1 MHESPGFQERI
12 GRTERLIASIE
23 SSADPALRRSVKEL
37 LESVMELN
45 RAGFERILQKLSNPE
60 ETGVGLIESL
70 AHDELISSLLV
81 LYDLH
86 PEDFETRVRR
96 GLEQARRVLRS
107 HGAHFEE
114 VAINEGSVR
123 VTIAGGDARGL
134 ENAVRNA
141 LLATAP
147 DASDVVIEERTAEK
161 AERASGFVPL
171 SSLTAARP

>member
-12 GRTERLIASIE
+12 GRIERLIASIE
-23 SSADPALRRSVKEL
+23 SSADPALRRSVREL

-45 RAGFERILQKLSNPE
+45 GAGFERILSKLSKPE
-60 ETGVGLIESL
+60 EIESL

-96 GLEQARRVLRS
+96 GLEQARQELRP

-114 VAINEGSVR
+114 IVIGEGSVR
-123 VTIAGGDARGL
+123 VTIVGGDAPGL
-134 ENAVRNA
+134 ESAVRTA
-141 LLATAP
+141 LLSTAP
-147 DASDVVIEERTAEK
+147 DASEVLIEERASAK
-161 AERASGFVPL
+161 AMQASGFVPV
-171 SSLTAARP
+171 SSLKAARP